1 MCKRLWCRL
10 SPMLFAGGVAAA
22 LLCGGSAYA
31 DDKDDLR
38 ALKEQLESQKK
49 QIEDLQKQLGTI
61 TQPAASA
68 AGDKGDKAAG
78 GDLPPLDKKTV
89 EGIVGDY
96 LKKKD
101 EGRYTKLIG
110 SLGIRR

>member
-1 MCKRLWCRL
+1 MFKRLWRKYIRL
-10 SPMLFAGGVAAA
+10 LFVGGVAAA

-38 ALKEQLESQKK
+38 ALKEQLESQKQ

-61 TQPAASA
+61 THPAASA
-68 AGDKGDKAAG
+68 AGDKGDKGAA

-101 EGRYTKLIG
+101 
-110 SLGIRR
+110 